1 MRISPKVSVTL
12 MEKKPKVADLD
23 APEEPKVDYVA
34 VAEEATGRIGKK
46 LVIGAVIVVA
56 AHVVLTTA
64 GTILTNA
71 LNNRSTTD

>member
-1 MRISPKVSVTL
+1 MRLSPKLSVTL
-12 MEKKPKVADLD
+12 LEKKQKSEDPD

-56 AHVVLTTA
+56 AHVFLTTA
-64 GTILTNA
+64 GTILINA
-71 LNNRSTTD
+71 LNTNSTD